1 MGSIRKRGN
10 RYQAQVRRQGQRSI
24 GKSFIFRQD
33 AERWIREM
41 EAKIDR
47 GEYEGLQPAALTLH
61 QLLERYQRDITPHK
75 KGHEA
80 ETRRL
85 NRLMK
90 DSFAETPLSTL
101 SGQQLAS
108 FRDRRVKDGKRACQY
123 DLVLIRHAIE
133 IGRKEWGLALPSNP
147 VDLIR
152 IPNGIKRRERRL
164 EADEW
169 QRLETASAVCTNRY
183 TWPAIQLALHTAMRR
198 SELLKLTWEDVDTES
213 RLAYLH
219 DTKNGQSRAVPL
231 SRQALD
237 VLAKLKKTDQHIL
250 PVTETALR
258 QSWERLVR
266 RAGVK
271 DFRFHD
277 FRHEAISRFFE
288 MGLSVP
294 EVALISGHKDVR
306 MLFRYTHLKAQDVV
320 GKLDESIDLN

>member
-1 MGSIRKRGN
+1 MGSC
-10 RYQAQVRRQGQRSI
+10 
-24 GKSFIFRQD
+24 
-33 AERWIREM
+33 
-41 EAKIDR
+41 
-47 GEYEGLQPAALTLH
+47 P
-61 QLLERYQRDITPHK
+61 
-75 KGHEA
+75 
-80 ETRRL
+80 
-85 NRLMK
+85 
-90 DSFAETPLSTL
+90 
-101 SGQQLAS
+101 
-108 FRDRRVKDGKRACQY
+108 
-123 DLVLIRHAIE
+123 AIE
-133 IGRKEWGLALPSNP
+133 P

-213 RLAYLH
+213 SLAYLH